1 MRTIYL
7 INLFIICCY
16 SFVVPPTPHNSNKP
30 SKTFFSNKLKRISSS
45 LAITTN
51 YCKKDDNENDNDT
64 DKLFNK
70 LIVNIIYN
78 YVLYYYIYYYLY
90 EHYHIK

>member
-16 SFVVPPTPHNSNKP
+16 SFVIPPTPHNSNKL
-30 SKTFFSNKLKRISSS
+30 SKSLFTSKLKRISST

-51 YCKKDDNENDNDT
+51 YCKKDNNET
-64 DKLFNK
+64 DKLFNR

>member
-30 SKTFFSNKLKRISSS
+30 IKNLFENKVKRISSS
-45 LAITTN
+45 LAITAN
-51 YCKKDDNENDNDT
+51 YCKKDNNHDET

-70 LIVNIIYN
+70 LILNIIYN
-78 YVLYYYIYYYLY
+78 YVLYYYIYYYIN
-90 EHYHIK
+90 EHNK

>member
-1 MRTIYL
+1 MRTVYL
-7 INLFIICCY
+7 INLFIMCCY
-16 SFVVPPTPHNSNKP
+16 SFVVPPTPHNSNKL
-30 SKTFFSNKLKRISSS
+30 SKSSFTSRLKRISST

-51 YCKKDDNENDNDT
+51 YCKKDDNENET
-64 DKLFNK
+64 DKLFNR

-90 EHYHIK
+90 EHYQIK

>member
-7 INLFIICCY
+7 INLFTICCY
-16 SFVVPPTPHNSNKP
+16 SFVVPPTPYNSNKL
-30 SKTFFSNKLKRISSS
+30 SKSSFTSKLKRISST

-51 YCKKDDNENDNDT
+51 YCKKDDNENET
-64 DKLFNK
+64 DKLFNR